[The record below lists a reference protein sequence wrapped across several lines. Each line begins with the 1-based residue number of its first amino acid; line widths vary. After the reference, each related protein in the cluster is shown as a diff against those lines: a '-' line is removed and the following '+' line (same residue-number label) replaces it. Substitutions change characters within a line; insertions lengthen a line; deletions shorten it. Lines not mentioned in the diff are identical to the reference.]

1 MFFALKY
8 KKLKIIYDLTEVGFF
23 IKIEKK
29 IRIYINFRCA
39 LSNRKK
45 QI

>member
-23 IKIEKK
+23 SKIEEK
-29 IRIYINFRCA
+29 N
-39 LSNRKK
+39 
-45 QI
+45 

>member
-23 IKIEKK
+23 IKIEEK

>member
-23 IKIEKK
+23 SKIKENKKLYTLYYDGKEK
-29 IRIYINFRCA
+29 NE
-39 LSNRKK
+39 
-45 QI
+45 

>member
-23 IKIEKK
+23 IKIEEK
-29 IRIYINFRCA
+29 N
-39 LSNRKK
+39 
-45 QI
+45 

>member
-23 IKIEKK
+23 IKIGEK
-29 IRIYINFRCA
+29 N
-39 LSNRKK
+39 
-45 QI
+45 